1 MNYGLYLSASG
12 VLSNTYRQDVF
23 ANNLANSQTVGF
35 KIDIPSIKQRDPE
48 SIEDDFGYMV
58 SKTMLDMLGGGVLAG
73 TQFIQHDRGQFKQT
87 EKPFD
92 LALDEKQTYFAIAV
106 PDQEGNVSVQLT
118 RDGRFTRDSQGYL
131 ATITGGHKVL
141 DANDQPIQ
149 LPETGDML
157 VQDNGQILV
166 DGEEITHLQV
176 TAVKNINDLVK
187 RGQNLYAM
195 PAGDDEFRVPSER
208 FAVLQG
214 YVEQSSVDPIQA
226 LMHLTEATKA
236 ANGNA
241 NMIKYQDQLLD
252 RAINTLG
259 RV

>member
-35 KIDIPSIKQRDPE
+35 KVDVPSIKQRDPE
-48 SIEDDFGYMV
+48 SIEDDLGYMV
-58 SKTMLDMLGGGVLAG
+58 SKDMLDKLGGGVLAG
-73 TQFIQHDRGQFKQT
+73 TQFTQHDRAQFKQT
-87 EKPFD
+87 DRPFD

-106 PDQEGNVSVQLT
+106 PDQDGNVSVQLT

-131 ATITGGHKVL
+131 ATVTGGHKVL
-141 DANDQPIQ
+141 DANDQPIE
-149 LPETGDML
+149 LPETGDMV
-157 VQDNGQILV
+157 VQSNGQIV
-166 DGEEITHLQV
+166 VGGEEITHLQV
-176 TAVKNINDLVK
+176 TSVKDVNELMK

-195 PAGDDEFRVPSER
+195 PIGDDELRVSSQR
-208 FAVLQG
+208 TAVMQG
-214 YVEQSSVDPIQA
+214 YTEQSSVDPIQA